1 MSDDPLIAAFDRLQA
16 KLDSIQL
23 DINRERLRMLADRMI
38 DTQKDLLRLQVQL
51 DALKLRDETPL

>member
-38 DTQKDLLRLQVQL
+38 DTQKDLLRLQVQI
-51 DALKLRDETPL
+51 DAQKLRDETPL